1 MHFDKIKIQRLQFV
15 SWCVLYCA
23 ASGRTKE
30 RALVEQLVWTLR
42 HWPLELVMWQT
53 TNSHRLDISFNPEQ
67 DRYVLAL
74 IYSFVVVNT
83 HGLL

>member
-1 MHFDKIKIQRLQFV
+1 M
-15 SWCVLYCA
+15 
-23 ASGRTKE
+23 
-30 RALVEQLVWTLR
+30 EQLVWTLR